1 MSDTQTQ
8 KLTGIEIA
16 TYAFVLVIVVIGII
30 ISLVNREFL
39 EAKYIREDGL
49 IEWLTVIGF
58 VVGGLVCFRRA
69 LALRRAKP
77 MGFITLTILLG
88 LAFMFIAGE
97 EISWGQRIFRVKTP
111 EWMQQRNTQ
120 EEMNLHNLKIGDV
133 KVNKLLFSQLAAVV
147 MVLYFAVLM
156 PFYGSKPS
164 LARLVN
170 ALAIPVPKLHQT
182 AACIVMLALVQ
193 LLVMSSR
200 RGELA
205 EFGGAFLFTIIVALP
220 SNFAT
225 FDPTRHL
232 KSKHKVPAA
241 TR

>member
-8 KLTGIEIA
+8 KLTRIEIA
-16 TYAFVLVIVVIGII
+16 TYVFVLVIVVIGII
-30 ISLVNREFL
+30 LSRIDRQVL
-39 EAKYIREDGL
+39 EAKYIKEDGL

-69 LALRRAKP
+69 FALRRVRP
-77 MGFITLTILLG
+77 MGFIALTILLG
-88 LAFMFIAGE
+88 FAFIFIAGE
-97 EISWGQRIFRVKTP
+97 EISWGQRIFRVETP
-111 EWMQQRNTQ
+111 AWMQQHNTQ

-156 PFYGSKPS
+156 PLYGSKPS

-170 ALAIPVPKLHQT
+170 TMAIPIPKLHQA

-205 EFGGAFLFTIIVALP
+205 EFGGSFLFTLIVALP

-225 FDPTRHL
+225 FDPTRNL
-232 KSKHKVPAA
+232 KSKHRVPAA